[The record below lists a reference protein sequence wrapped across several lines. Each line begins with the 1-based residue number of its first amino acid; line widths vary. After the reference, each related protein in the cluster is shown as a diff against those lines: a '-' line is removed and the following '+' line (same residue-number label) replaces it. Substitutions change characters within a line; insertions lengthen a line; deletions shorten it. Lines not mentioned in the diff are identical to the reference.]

1 MMTTTKARTTTMDPP
16 TTEDRPAG
24 SGWRRSVRSARRLL
38 GSVRVR
44 LLLSYVALLALAAVI
59 SVFVVRQV
67 LLVRLD
73 DRVQDNLQQEVDE
86 FQRLA
91 EEGVDPETGEPLR
104 ESPNRLFTLY
114 LERNIP
120 GEGEEL
126 VTIPRHGQARYRYS
140 ERAQGYVIDEHQL
153 LRRWRNLDEV
163 ERDEID
169 TPIGEARYVAIPVK
183 RGDRTVGSFVVAN
196 FVEGELEEVEEAV
209 RIVAAV
215 AGVVLLLGTALAI
228 LATGRVL
235 APVRELRD
243 GARSVSG
250 SDMTRRIDVSGSD
263 ELAELGQTFNRML
276 DRLELAF
283 SSQRGFLRDVGHELR
298 TPITIVRGHIEL
310 LAEQDSVDAA
320 HWRDVLML
328 VSDELDRIG
337 RFVDDLSLLARS
349 ESPDFLRLETVRL
362 DELSRELV
370 EKARSMGD
378 REWKLDPMTSR
389 SVVADRQRLT
399 QAVISLLDNAVKHTG
414 EGDEIAVGAS
424 VNGAEARLWVR
435 DAGPGIDPA
444 DRELLFDR
452 FKRGRTGRRRYEG
465 TGLGLAI
472 VRAIAEAHGGRVEA
486 AGGDGQGARFTL
498 IIPVDQEQVVEP
510 EPPTITVAR

>member
-1 MMTTTKARTTTMDPP
+1 
-16 TTEDRPAG
+16 
-24 SGWRRSVRSARRLL
+24 
-38 GSVRVR
+38 
-44 LLLSYVALLALAAVI
+44 
-59 SVFVVRQV
+59 V

-104 ESPNRLFTLY
+104 KSPNRLFTLY
-114 LERNIP
+114 LQRNIP

-140 ERAQGYVIDEHQL
+140 ERAQGYVIDEHEL

-183 RGDRTVGSFVVAN
+183 QGDRTVGSFVVAN

-209 RIVAAV
+209 SIVAAV
-215 AGVVLLLGTALAI
+215 AGVVLLLGTALAF

-235 APVRELRD
+235 TPVRELRD
-243 GARSVSG
+243 AARSVSG
-250 SDMTRRIDVSGSD
+250 ADMTRRIEVSGSD

-283 SSQRGFLRDVGHELR
+283 ASQRGFLRDVGHELR

-310 LAEQDSVDAA
+310 LTEQDSIDAA
-320 HWRDVLML
+320 HWRDVLGL
-328 VSDELDRIG
+328 VTDELDRIG

-370 EKARSMGD
+370 D
-378 REWKLDPMTSR
+378 
-389 SVVADRQRLT
+389 
-399 QAVISLLDNAVKHTG
+399 
-414 EGDEIAVGAS
+414 
-424 VNGAEARLWVR
+424 
-435 DAGPGIDPA
+435 
-444 DRELLFDR
+444 
-452 FKRGRTGRRRYEG
+452 
-465 TGLGLAI
+465 
-472 VRAIAEAHGGRVEA
+472 
-486 AGGDGQGARFTL
+486 
-498 IIPVDQEQVVEP
+498 
-510 EPPTITVAR
+510 